1 MTETHLGLLRHGQT
15 DWNIDLRLQ
24 GSSDIPLNQTGI
36 RQAELAAKYLDA
48 ADWDLVLSSPLSR
61 AHDTAKTVA
70 AELGL
75 NLVVVP
81 ELIERSFGV
90 AEGMSHSEWRTLY
103 ESHAEIP
110 GIESLEALQT
120 RSEALLRLLA
130 TEYDGQRVLAV
141 SHGALIRKLMK
152 IISSGEYPLDG
163 DRLGNVSLNRFT
175 FSDGIWTVS
184 DYNPVS
190 LSELSKDIQ

>member
-36 RQAELAAKYLDA
+36 RQAELAAKYLNA

-175 FSDGIWTVS
+175 FSNGIWTVS